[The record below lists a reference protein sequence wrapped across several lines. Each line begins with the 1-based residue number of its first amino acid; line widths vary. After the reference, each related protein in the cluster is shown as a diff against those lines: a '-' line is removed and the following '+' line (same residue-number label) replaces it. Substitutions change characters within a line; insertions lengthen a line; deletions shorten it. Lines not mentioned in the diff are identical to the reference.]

1 MNKYLFSLG
10 HQPHISIAEI
20 QAVFSRLQINTSTE
34 QPTNSAGRQN
44 NTFFIIKTKDELN
57 CEELINKLGGTIKIA
72 KKIIP
77 PTDGPPIR
85 TDSCP
90 RRRIPAEGG
99 KENNI
104 TDFLAKTPPEFKIQ
118 FSLSGPNSKKI
129 AMAVKKELKTMGRSV
144 RYIEPKNTAT
154 ILHNKLIKKQGDL
167 TIFEDEIFV
176 TKAIQP
182 FEEFGERDYKRPG
195 TDSFSGMLPPKLAR
209 IMINLG
215 ISNVETRHCLVS
227 TPNNFILLDPFC
239 GSGTVLTE
247 AIDLGFTNLIGSDIS
262 EKAIEDTKKNIEWQ
276 IKSYRLSA
284 ISYQSHLVDATKLST
299 KLKPNSVD
307 LIVSEPY
314 LGKPLRGNENKLTLQ
329 KQTNDLADLYT
340 KAFKE
345 FYKTLKKDGIVI
357 FIIPKFK
364 YKDEWVE
371 IDCLDK
377 IKKAGFKIIPL
388 GMDSPPCQ
396 GGIKGGLTYH
406 RPKQHVARVIWGF
419 KIKE

>member
-1 MNKYLFSLG
+1 MYKYLFELG

-20 QAVFSRLQINTSTE
+20 RAVFSGHTNITTE
-34 QPTNSAGRQN
+34 QQS
-44 NTFFIIKTKDELN
+44 NTFFIIETKDELD

-72 KKIIP
+72 EKI
-77 PTDGPPIR
+77 
-85 TDSCP
+85 
-90 RRRIPAEGG
+90 
-99 KENNI
+99 KEENI
-104 TDFLAKTPPEFKIQ
+104 TDFLAQTPPEFKIQ
-118 FSLSGPNSKKI
+118 FSLSGPNSKKL
-129 AMAVKKELKTMGRSV
+129 AMAVKKELKAMGRSV

-215 ISNVETRHCLVS
+215 ETDIGA
-227 TPNNFILLDPFC
+227 TLLDPFC

-247 AIDLGFTNLIGSDIS
+247 ALDLGFTNLIGSDIS
-262 EKAIEDTKKNIEWQ
+262 EKAITDTDENIKWTEDTYH
-276 IKSYRLSA
+276 IKPDTLKLTVS
-284 ISYQSHLVDATKLST
+284 DATKLS
-299 KLKPNSVD
+299 KELDENSVD

-314 LGKPLRGNENKLTLQ
+314 MGKPLRGNERKDTLE
-329 KQTNDLADLYT
+329 KQTSELAKLYT
-340 KAFKE
+340 QAFRE
-345 FYKTLKKDGIVI
+345 FYQILKEEGTII

-364 YKDEWVE
+364 CLPTRLGGENDWVE
-371 IDCLDK
+371 IDCIDD
-377 IKKAGFKIIPL
+377 IKCEGFKLIPL
-388 GMDSPPCQ
+388 SEESDS
-396 GGIKGGLTYH
+396 LTYH

-419 KIKE
+419 RKV